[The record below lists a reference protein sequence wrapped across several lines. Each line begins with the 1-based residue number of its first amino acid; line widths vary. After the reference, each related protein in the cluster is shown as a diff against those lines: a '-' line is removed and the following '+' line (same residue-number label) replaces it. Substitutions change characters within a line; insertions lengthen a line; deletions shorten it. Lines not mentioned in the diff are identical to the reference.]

1 MPTRPSLLW
10 SLCTAASVSAAVLI
24 TSHLTGLVSL
34 TTTDTPILTTP
45 TPSTTTTA
53 PLAVPLCSATEP
65 GEKLTFSGR
74 VLDESGQPLPKASI
88 IAYQTDSS
96 GLYVPRGSTTR
107 NPRLRAVAITDDQ
120 GRYAF
125 TTIRPGPYPGTG
137 DPEHIHLHVDAA
149 IHAHTYVTFWFDDD
163 PLVTDAKRRNLD
175 RETVI
180 VKRQRD
186 AQGTWT
192 FTHDIRLKGL

>member
-1 MPTRPSLLW
+1 MRTPFLW
-10 SLCTAASVSAAVLI
+10 SVSAA
-24 TSHLTGLVSL
+24 TSVFLAVDFTASFTRPALT
-34 TTTDTPILTTP
+34 PQP
-45 TPSTTTTA
+45 APPSTTSA
-53 PLAVPLCSATEP
+53 PLAVPLCPANEP

-74 VLDESGQPLPKASI
+74 VLDEHGQPLPKASI

-120 GRYAF
+120 GRYSF

-149 IHAHTYVTFWFDDD
+149 IHAHTYITFWFDDD
-163 PLVTDAKRRNLD
+163 PLVTDAKRRSLD

-186 AQGTWT
+186 AQGTWS
-192 FTHDIRLKGL
+192 FAHDIRLKGS

>member
-1 MPTRPSLLW
+1 MRTPVLW
-10 SLCTAASVSAAVLI
+10 SVSAA
-24 TSHLTGLVSL
+24 TSVFLAVYFTASFTRSTLTPVP
-34 TTTDTPILTTP
+34 TPQPTP
-45 TPSTTTTA
+45 PSTTSA
-53 PLAVPLCSATEP
+53 PFAVPLCPANEP

-74 VLDESGQPLPKASI
+74 VLDENGQPLPKASI

-120 GRYAF
+120 GRYSF

-149 IHAHTYVTFWFDDD
+149 VHAHTYITFWFDDD
-163 PLVTDAKRRNLD
+163 PLVTDAKRRSLD

-186 AQGTWT
+186 TQGTWS
-192 FTHDIRLKGL
+192 FTHDIRLKGS

>member
-1 MPTRPSLLW
+1 MHASLLW
-10 SLCTAASVSAAVLI
+10 SITASVAATALVAASLSGITSAAAPAA
-24 TSHLTGLVSL
+24 SANAS
-34 TTTDTPILTTP
+34 TP
-45 TPSTTTTA
+45 TPTTSTSA

-74 VLDESGQPLPKASI
+74 ILDENGQPLSKASI
-88 IAYQTDSS
+88 IAYQTDTT

-120 GRYAF
+120 GRYSF

-149 IHAHTYVTFWFDDD
+149 VHAHTYVTFWFDDD

-186 AQGTWT
+186 AQGTWS
-192 FTHDIRLKGL
+192 FTHDIRLKGS

>member
-1 MPTRPSLLW
+1 VA
-10 SLCTAASVSAAVLI
+10 LCAA
-24 TSHLTGLVSL
+24 G
-34 TTTDTPILTTP
+34 
-45 TPSTTTTA
+45 
-53 PLAVPLCSATEP
+53 EK

-74 VLDESGQPLPKASI
+74 VFDESGQPLPKASV
-88 IAYQTDSS
+88 IAYQTDAT
-96 GLYVPRGSTTR
+96 GLYVPRGSSTR

-120 GRYAF
+120 GRYSF

-149 IHAHTYVTFWFDDD
+149 VHVHTYVTFWFDDD

-186 AQGTWT
+186 THGTWS
-192 FTHDIRLKGL
+192 FTHDIRLKGS